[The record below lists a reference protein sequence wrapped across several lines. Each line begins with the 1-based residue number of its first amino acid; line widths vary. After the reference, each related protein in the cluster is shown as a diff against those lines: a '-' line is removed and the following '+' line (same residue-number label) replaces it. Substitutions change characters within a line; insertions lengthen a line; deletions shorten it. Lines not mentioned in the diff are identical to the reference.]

1 MNKAPFSI
9 DVITSANELYGRQD
23 LIDSLRMSASMHIN
37 VQLIGTR
44 RFGKTCLF
52 RTLCNELSDEDSP
65 CYPVFL
71 DFKCVSSAVSGTS
84 DVYKYIVSVILSSMF
99 QSGIV
104 DSEVMTFNE
113 TIKIKPNK
121 SWSNV
126 YGQLSA
132 IGSSDSL
139 GLLQEMI
146 PFFADLL
153 GKPVMLM
160 IDEYEYLIKFS
171 LSCPDDFF
179 AIRNLATE
187 TLPKSGQRLL
197 VFWVAGAE
205 TWKHIGEVTGSG
217 WGNTMHSPTYVDP
230 LEKDDF
236 MKMWDDETQKVEIES
251 KRNLLM
257 SKAEYAWEK
266 SGGVPFY
273 GKLIGR
279 ELLVKKDADVDYT
292 ILQNFFDEILKG
304 NISKDEK
311 LILKE
316 LSTLPRRK
324 PETPA
329 LKELINKGLVKFDE
343 ERKRHQIT
351 IGFLTD
357 YLKTLD
363 FVTATKMPPTV
374 KIVDEICQLIENI
387 NSQRPRNMIFKPV
400 NEELSLAIDMKSVAC
415 DKKTM
420 LNFSS
425 ATYKMYLERS
435 AEKSVF
441 DDGQERN
448 VFGKKLPFG
457 FRKAYDPTQPENGK
471 FARAVDRL
479 RQTYIHLYDNNR
491 PVNSQM
497 DEVEMLNYFIGKPI
511 LPLKPEEFAEL
522 QMGVLKMF
530 KKELEKM
537 REFVCNSDK

>member
-1 MNKAPFSI
+1 MKVPFST
-9 DVITSANELYGRQD
+9 DVITSADELYGRGD
-23 LIDSLRMSASMHIN
+23 LLESLRMSAMMHIN

-52 RTLCNELSDEDSP
+52 RTICNELSNDESP
-65 CYPVFL
+65 CYPVYL
-71 DFKCVSSAVSGTS
+71 DFKCVSGAVSGTS
-84 DVYKYIVSVILSSMF
+84 DVYKYIVSVIFANLF
-99 QSGIV
+99 QSGII
-104 DSEVMTFNE
+104 DSDEMTFNE
-113 TIKIKPNK
+113 TIKILPNK
-121 SWSNV
+121 SWSNI
-126 YGQLSA
+126 YGQLGSL
-132 IGSSDSL
+132 GSSDSL
-139 GLLQEMI
+139 GLFQEMI
-146 PFFADLL
+146 PWFADLL

-160 IDEYEYLIKFS
+160 IDEYEYLIKYS

-187 TLPKSGQRLL
+187 TLPETGQRIL

-236 MKMWDDETQKVEIES
+236 LKMWNDDTQKVESEE

-257 SKAEYAWEK
+257 SKAEFAWEK

-279 ELLVKKDADVDYT
+279 EFIVKKNAEIDFT
-292 ILQNFFDEILKG
+292 LLQIFFDEILKG

-329 LKELINKGLVKFDE
+329 LKSLINKGLVRYDE
-343 ERKRHQIT
+343 DKKRHQIT
-351 IGFLTD
+351 IGFLAD

-374 KIVDEICQLIENI
+374 RIVDEICKLIENI
-387 NSQRPRNMIFKPV
+387 NSQKPKNMIFKPV
-400 NEELSLAIDMKSVAC
+400 NEELSLAIGMKEVAC
-415 DKKTM
+415 DNNTM
-420 LNFSS
+420 LNFSA

-441 DDGQERN
+441 EDGSEKN

-457 FRKAYDPTQPENGK
+457 FKKAYDPKQPENGK

-479 RQTYIHLYDNNR
+479 RQTYIHLFDNNR

-497 DEVEMLNYFIGKPI
+497 DEAEMLNYFIGKPI

-522 QMGVLKMF
+522 QMGVLKKF
-530 KKELEKM
+530 KLELENM
-537 REFVCNSDK
+537 REFICRS

>member
-1 MNKAPFSI
+1 MKVPFST
-9 DVITSANELYGRQD
+9 DVITSADELYGRSD
-23 LIDSLRMSASMHIN
+23 LLESLRMSAMMHIN

-52 RTLCNELSDEDSP
+52 RTMCNELSGDDSP
-65 CYPVFL
+65 CYPVYL
-71 DFKCVSSAVSGTS
+71 DFKCVSGAVSGTS
-84 DVYKYIVSVILSSMF
+84 DVYRYIVSVIFAKLF
-99 QSGIV
+99 QSGVI
-104 DSEVMTFNE
+104 DNDEMTFNE

-121 SWSNV
+121 SWSNI
-126 YGQLSA
+126 YGQLNSL
-132 IGSSDSL
+132 GSSDSL
-139 GLLQEMI
+139 GLFQEMI
-146 PFFADLL
+146 PWFADLL

-160 IDEYEYLIKFS
+160 IDEYEFLIKYS

-187 TLPKSGQRLL
+187 TLPGTGQRIM

-236 MKMWDDETQKVEIES
+236 LKMWNDDTQNVESEE
-251 KRNLLM
+251 KRHLLM
-257 SKAEYAWEK
+257 SKAEFAWEK
-266 SGGVPFY
+266 SGGVAFY

-279 ELLVKKDADVDYT
+279 EFIVKKNAEVDYT
-292 ILQNFFDEILKG
+292 LLQTFFDEILKG

-329 LKELINKGLVKFDE
+329 LKSLINKGLVKYDE
-343 ERKRHQIT
+343 EKKRHQIS
-351 IGFLTD
+351 IGFLAD

-374 KIVDEICQLIENI
+374 RIVDEICKLIENI

-400 NEELSLAIDMKSVAC
+400 NEELSLAIGMKEVAC
-415 DKKTM
+415 DNNTM
-420 LNFSS
+420 LNFSA

-441 DDGQERN
+441 EDGSEKN
-448 VFGKKLPFG
+448 VFGKKLPIG
-457 FRKAYDPTQPENGK
+457 FRKAYDPKQPESGM

-479 RQTYIHLYDNNR
+479 RQTYIHLFDNNR

-497 DEVEMLNYFIGKPI
+497 DEAEMLNYFIGKPI

-522 QMGVLKMF
+522 QMGVLKKF
-530 KKELEKM
+530 KLELEKM
-537 REFVCNSDK
+537 REFVCHS

>member
-1 MNKAPFSI
+1 MKMPFST
-9 DVITSANELYGRQD
+9 DVITSANELYGRND
-23 LIDSLRMSASMHIN
+23 LLESLRMSAMMHIN

-52 RTLCNELSDEDSP
+52 RTLCNELSGDDSP
-65 CYPVFL
+65 CYPVYL
-71 DFKCVSSAVSGTS
+71 DFKCVSGAVSGTS
-84 DVYKYIVSVILSSMF
+84 DVYRYIVSVIFAKLF
-99 QSGIV
+99 QSGII
-104 DSEVMTFNE
+104 DSDEMTFNE

-121 SWSNV
+121 SWSNI
-126 YGQLSA
+126 YSQLSSL
-132 IGSSDSL
+132 GSSDSL

-146 PFFADLL
+146 PWFADLL
-153 GKPVMLM
+153 AKPVMLM
-160 IDEYEYLIKFS
+160 IDEYEFLIKYS

-187 TLPKSGQRLL
+187 TLPETGQRIL

-236 MKMWDDETQKVEIES
+236 LKMWNDDIQNVGFEE

-257 SKAEYAWEK
+257 SKAEFAWEK

-279 ELLVKKDADVDYT
+279 EYIVKKNAEVDYT
-292 ILQNFFDEILKG
+292 LLQTFFDEILKG
-304 NISKDEK
+304 NISKEEK

-324 PETPA
+324 PETIA
-329 LKELINKGLVKFDE
+329 LKSLINKGLVKYDE
-343 ERKRHQIT
+343 EKKRHQIA
-351 IGFLTD
+351 IGFLAD

-363 FVTATKMPPTV
+363 FVTATRMPPTV
-374 KIVDEICQLIENI
+374 KLVDEICKLIENI
-387 NSQRPRNMIFKPV
+387 NSQRPKNMIFKPV
-400 NEELSLAIDMKSVAC
+400 NEELSLAIGMREVVC
-415 DKKTM
+415 DNNTM
-420 LNFSS
+420 LNFSA

-435 AEKSVF
+435 AEKSIF
-441 DDGQERN
+441 EDGVEKN

-457 FRKAYDPTQPENGK
+457 FKKTYDPQQPENGM
-471 FARAVDRL
+471 FARAIDRL
-479 RQTYIHLYDNNR
+479 RQTYIHLFDNNR

-497 DEVEMLNYFIGKPI
+497 DEAEMLNYFIGKPI

-522 QMGVLKMF
+522 QMGVLKKF
-530 KKELEKM
+530 KLELEKM
-537 REFVCNSDK
+537 REYVCR